1 MKNIEVGQVW
11 VLASSIQAVVER
23 VFTEHWQPDCRVR
36 LLHSSG
42 LLSVMRSQLRFLV
55 READG
60 GPPWIKSP
68 GYCPAFDDTLDYDLW
83 MGDGEVLNADTAA
96 DDYSWDAGNSD
107 DIRIDFYR
115 VRPKGW
121 KDAPGAPVND
131 EHLRAL
137 GIHPAT
143 TRPVDVHEAPEVNDK
158 NEVVALRLPGDVL
171 DGLLRKNPHYFRS
184 VGHLTVIDV
193 YRVLELFEVTDPC
206 IQHAVKK
213 LLVAG
218 GRGHKDIGTDINDA
232 IVSLERWQE
241 MRREDGHAS

>member
-83 MGDGEVLNADTAA
+83 MGDGDVLNADAAA
-96 DDYSWDAGNSD
+96 DSYDWSPAVIDPAC
-107 DIRIDFYR
+107 RIDAYR
-115 VRPKGW
+115 VRPKRW
-121 KDAPGAPVND
+121 EDKPGAPVSE
-131 EHLRAL
+131 EHLLAL
-137 GIHPAT
+137 GMLPST
-143 TRPVDVHEAPEVNDK
+143 TKPVDAQKAPEVSDNADAIQVGGSHYK
-158 NEVVALRLPGDVL
+158 DMPIQPWTVMQQVL
-171 DGLLRKNPHYFRS
+171 TRDEF
-184 VGHLTVIDV
+184 VGFLKGNIIR
-193 YRVLELFEVTDPC
+193 YSMR
-206 IQHAVKK
+206 A
-213 LLVAG
+213 
-218 GRGHKDIGTDINDA
+218 GHKQGTDDVA
-232 IVSLERWQE
+232 KAEHYAQKL
-241 MRREDGHAS
+241 REVQGGGHAG